1 MTKEIKDKDF
11 ISALSIIRG
20 ELKNKLLNLPEA
32 VKYETAEI
40 RLRIGKPIVLYG
52 TYSTAFLS
60 RNDGITKN
68 PQEAFICYSE
78 DMNDIF

>member
-32 VKYETAEI
+32 VKFETAEI
-40 RLRIGKPIVLYG
+40 RLRIG
-52 TYSTAFLS
+52 
-60 RNDGITKN
+60 
-68 PQEAFICYSE
+68 
-78 DMNDIF
+78 